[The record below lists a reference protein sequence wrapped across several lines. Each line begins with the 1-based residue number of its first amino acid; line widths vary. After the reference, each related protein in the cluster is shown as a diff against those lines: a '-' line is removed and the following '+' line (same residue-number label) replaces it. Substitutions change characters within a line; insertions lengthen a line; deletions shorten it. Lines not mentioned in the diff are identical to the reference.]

1 MNYEFVK
8 DVIGSPWQI
17 EPQTLNRL
25 YPVFRGMFSGLQIDK
40 NSEPSNHLPYV
51 ISESTRDIVMGY
63 YSDDEPELQETEKPK
78 VKVVNVLPVRSVLT
92 KHDQDCGPRGTRTL
106 GHRLLEA
113 DDDENVIGHIILIE
127 SGGGQ
132 ATAVPELTDAIL
144 KCTKPV
150 VAWIDGMAASAA
162 YYIACYAKEI
172 ISGREMDMIGC
183 IGTMTQFEGR
193 KAKSP
198 ENSFGEISVT
208 IYADG
213 SEEKN
218 EDYEKA
224 INEFDFT
231 LIKERMLNP
240 FNDKFK
246 ADVLAN
252 RPIVLEEQ
260 LKGRT
265 YFAMDVVG
273 SLVDLIGPI
282 NLAVDRVLELAN
294 FQTAPETG
302 SNQQIINSKREMKQF
317 AHLNSVL
324 NTPSLEATEEGAFLN
339 EEQLQSVEERLELN
353 QQLVTERDGA
363 VSERDTVTATLG
375 TAQAEIATA
384 QATIAAAYD
393 PFNAIDPTVASAATP
408 EAKAEAVRTL
418 LAARPAVAPI
428 GNLGTQDEI
437 VTDTEVDWEAINNL
451 PHNKLVDANS

>member
-17 EPQTLNRL
+17 EPQTLHRL
-25 YPVFRGMFSGLQIDK
+25 YPVFRGMFSGLQFDK
-40 NSEPSNHLPYV
+40 GSEPSNHLPYA
-51 ISESTRDIVMGY
+51 IAASMRDTVMGY
-63 YSDDEPELQETEKPK
+63 YADDQPELQETEKTK

-92 KHDQDCGPRGTRTL
+92 KHDQSCGPVGTRTL
-106 GHRLLEA
+106 AGRLLQA
-113 DDDENVIGHIILIE
+113 DEDENVIGHILLIE

-183 IGTMTQFEGR
+183 IGTMVQFEGR

-198 ENSFGEISVT
+198 ENSFGDISVT

-213 SEEKN
+213 SKEKN

-231 LIKERMLNP
+231 FIKERMLNP

-246 ADVLAN
+246 ADVLAS

-265 YFAMDVVG
+265 YFAKDVIG
-273 SLVDLIGPI
+273 SLVDSIGPL
-282 NLAVDRVLELAN
+282 NSAVDRVLALAN
-294 FQTAPETG
+294 FKSAPETG
-302 SNQQIINSKREMKQF
+302 SNQKIINTKIEMKQF
-317 AHLNSVL
+317 THLNTVL
-324 NTPSLEATEEGAFLN
+324 NIASLEATEEGAFLN

-363 VSERDTVTATLG
+363 VSERDTTTATLA
-375 TAQAEIATA
+375 TANSEIATA
-384 QATIAAAYD
+384 QETLAAAYD
-393 PFNAIDPTVASAATP
+393 PFNAIDPTVAAAATP

-418 LAARPAVAPI
+418 LAARPAAAPVL
-428 GNLGTQDEI
+428 NLGTQDEI
-437 VTDTEVDWEAINNL
+437 ITDQEVDWEAINNL
-451 PHNKLVDANS
+451 PHNRFVDENL